1 VRGLLHGQQLV
12 QMPDGKLRIFTEQT
26 GATADGAAKLATL
39 QTGTQ
44 QQLIPKTSP
53 SSTTTSPDSTTSY
66 LPSQHSPE
74 PLTVTAQLVQ
84 TPEGPRII
92 MEGLQGIQLEQH
104 QLMTIQLSVKQELLK
119 QQALARQQGRVPP
132 TKISVPLPPEVQPI
146 RMTESETVQPQQ
158 QQSEE
163 FEQLSLVSQQ
173 LSTSPNNKAEAGQKV
188 EMKEEDEV
196 ETKNFQKLE
205 MKKDEVETKNFQ
217 KLEEQKVLLDKQIRS
232 FEMSRNM
239 NAIEYEDRKRRA
251 QQENKIMDQDIEKAK
266 YDLAN
271 KEIMRSNA
279 ASSQLLDSQQ
289 TDSRNNE
296 IEEKIGSL
304 KRKKIQIE
312 KEIGDFPKKQKVNA
326 GLVEYISNTI
336 EEKNK
341 DLECPVCFETAE
353 APIYQCTEGHLI
365 CKKCLPSLKI
375 CPECRAK
382 YPKNPF
388 RNRMAEKIVE
398 EIKKLSM
405 ERKALLDRI

>member
-12 QMPDGKLRIFTEQT
+12 QMPDGKLQIFTVKT
-26 GATADGAAKLATL
+26 GAIADGVAKLATP
-39 QTGTQ
+39 GTQ
-44 QQLIPKTSP
+44 QQPIPKTTP
-53 SSTTTSPDSTTSY
+53 SSTTTAPDSTMSS
-66 LPSQHSPE
+66 LPPQHSPE
-74 PLTVTAQLVQ
+74 SLHIPLTVTAQLVQ
-84 TPEGPRII
+84 IPEGPRIM

-104 QLMTIQLSVKQELLK
+104 QLETVKQELLK

-132 TKISVPLPPEVQPI
+132 TKISVPIPPKVQPI
-146 RMTESETVQPQQ
+146 RMTEAVSVQPQQ
-158 QQSEE
+158 QQQSGEV
-163 FEQLSLVSQQ
+163 EQLSQVPQQ
-173 LSTSPNNKAEAGQKV
+173 LSTSPNNKAETGQKI
-188 EMKEEDEV
+188 EMKEDEV
-196 ETKNFQKLE
+196 ETQ
-205 MKKDEVETKNFQ
+205 NFQ
-217 KLEEQKVLLDKQIRS
+217 KLEEQKVVLDKQIRS

-239 NAIEYEDRKRRA
+239 NTIEYEDRKRRA